1 MPGIK
6 SWSYPERDTKG
17 VSEATGL
24 QMWQKSCTTGQ
35 ARELQSLNFVSRKP
49 LETGNG
55 EARKRKQ
62 QLVLQLHLHFS
73 INKPTKRRL
82 NFKEWLGY
90 IKEWK
95 AAWNWKKMENK
106 TRNAA
111 GDTPTS
117 PIQKDLCA
125 LSTSLQKH
133 RAISIPSP
141 VSNIFML
148 HGKKIL

>member
-1 MPGIK
+1 MILPRTGHK
-6 SWSYPERDTKG
+6 R

-35 ARELQSLNFVSRKP
+35 AGKLQIMDFVSRKP

-55 EARKRKQ
+55 EAKKRKQ
-62 QLVLQLHLHFS
+62 QLILQLHLHFS
-73 INKPTKRRL
+73 INKPMKRQL

-90 IKEWK
+90 IKERK

-106 TRNAA
+106 TRNVA

-117 PIQKDLCA
+117 PIQKDLWA
-125 LSTSLQKH
+125 VSTSLQKH
-133 RAISIPSP
+133 RAISIPSL